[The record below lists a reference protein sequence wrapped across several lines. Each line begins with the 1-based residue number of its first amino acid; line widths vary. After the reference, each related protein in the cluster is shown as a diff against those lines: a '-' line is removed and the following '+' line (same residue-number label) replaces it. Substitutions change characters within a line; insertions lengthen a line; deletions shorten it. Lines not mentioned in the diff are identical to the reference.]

1 MQPSRYQFSLNAR
14 TANIA
19 LVVCLAAFVGYLSP
33 SQQDLQPP
41 STHASLFSA
50 QLLESS
56 PLHDRVYGRAAAVNT
71 DDGAPAQDNA
81 SSYYS
86 FGRWRAPVENVTF
99 HTDAQSGVASWR
111 ANTFQTKMWHYSSFN
126 TRDYFIGMAIVK
138 VSEQV
143 HFSYGIHSE
152 LEALICAGWRH

>member
-14 TANIA
+14 TASIA
-19 LVVCLAAFVGYLSP
+19 LIAGLAALVGYLSP

-56 PLHDRVYGRAAAVNT
+56 PMHDRVYGRAAAVNA
-71 DDGAPAQDNA
+71 DDGAPVQNNA

-99 HTDAQSGVASWR
+99 HTDAQSGVTSWR
-111 ANTFQTKMWHYSSFN
+111 TNTFQTKMWHYSSFN

-138 VSEQV
+138 VSEQA
-143 HFSYGIHSE
+143 HFRCSIYSE
-152 LEALICAGWRH
+152 LGALVCAGWQY